1 MLNVAL
7 TGNIAAGKST
17 VVAHFQHWGATIID
31 ADALAREAQAPG
43 GEVLAAIAG
52 RFGADVLAP
61 DGTLD
66 RGIHEPLVNAPVFDE
81 AAFSIFLVGRLAAIE
96 PMYGAPLARDFCLVE
111 AGAILQLLMLAAPA
125 HAIGLCPVGRLEFE
139 PVASALGLQ
148 ESDFLA
154 HSLLGGSEGTKR

>member
-17 VVAHFQHWGATIID
+17 VVDLFRRWGATIID

-61 DGTLD
+61 DGK
-66 RGIHEPLVNAPVFDE
+66 I
-81 AAFSIFLVGRLAAIE
+81 GR
-96 PMYGAPLARDFCLVE
+96 
-111 AGAILQLLMLAAPA
+111 A
-125 HAIGLCPVGRLEFE
+125 HV
-139 PVASALGLQ
+139 
-148 ESDFLA
+148 
-154 HSLLGGSEGTKR
+154 